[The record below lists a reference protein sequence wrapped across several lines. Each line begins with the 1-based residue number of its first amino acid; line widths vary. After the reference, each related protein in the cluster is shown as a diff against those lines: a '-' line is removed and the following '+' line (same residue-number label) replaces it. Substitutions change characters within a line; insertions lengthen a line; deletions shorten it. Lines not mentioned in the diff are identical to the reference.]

1 MKGIL
6 NILLIDDDDKKI
18 KPQNYTV
25 ASTLPD
31 VTEYL
36 IKSKPL
42 NLPPTKTINKKKLAQ
57 DHYTKDDRG
66 NSKNAFKNFVAAG
79 KDGYPPKKEKNI
91 LTHID
96 EIQRL
101 YNDK

>member
-18 KPQNYTV
+18 EPKHYPV

-31 VTEYL
+31 VTAYL

-42 NLPPTKTINKKKLAQ
+42 NLQATKTINKKKLVN
-57 DHYTKDDRG
+57 DYYTKDDRG
-66 NSKNAFKNFVAAG
+66 KSKGAFEQFTAAG
-79 KDGYPPKKEKNI
+79 KNGYAPKQEKNI
-91 LTHID
+91 LTHIE